1 MSLNK
6 LVSANPDNPELDI
19 SVKNLTVQ
27 GSVNNLT
34 PSGGLFM
41 ITSNGPLISN
51 TTDEINLIEGATI
64 VGSNQ
69 VAANTFE
76 ISSYHANYSGS
87 FNSLGGG
94 RTLAL
99 KVRSNGAILA
109 QFPAI
114 QLTNAPGEFF
124 EAELDFSIRSLG
136 PTGQASISTNVDFTY
151 GDQGANSWR
160 GERSCVVNSSTFD
173 TTVDNELVITAQF
186 SDADPNL
193 NIQCL
198 QAFVNRVF

>member
-1 MSLNK
+1 MSLNN
-6 LVSANPDNPELDI
+6 LVSANSDNPQLDI

-41 ITSNGPLISN
+41 ITTNGPLISN
-51 TTDEINLIEGATI
+51 TTNEINLIEGATI
-64 VGSNQ
+64 VGTNQ
-69 VAANTFE
+69 IPANGFE
-76 ISSYHANYSGS
+76 ISSFHANYSGS

-99 KVRSNGAILA
+99 RVRSNGSVLA

-114 QLTNAPGEFF
+114 QLTNAPGEYF

-136 PTGQASISTNVDFTY
+136 GPGVASISTNVDFTY

-160 GERSCVVNSSTFD
+160 GERACVVNSTTFD
-173 TTVDNELVITAQF
+173 TTIPNQLVITAQF
-186 SDADPNL
+186 SDPSPNL
-193 NIQCL
+193 NLQCL
-198 QAFVNRVF
+198 QAFVTRTY

>member
-1 MSLNK
+1 MSLNHI
-6 LVSANPDNPELDI
+6 VSQNPANPELDI

-41 ITSNGPLISN
+41 ITSDGPLISN
-51 TTDEINLIEGATI
+51 TTNEINLIEGSTL
-64 VGSNQ
+64 VGTNQ
-69 VAANTFE
+69 VPANGFE
-76 ISSYHANYSGS
+76 ISSFHANYSGS

-99 KVRSNGAILA
+99 RVRSNGSVLA
-109 QFPAI
+109 EFPAI
-114 QLTNAPGEFF
+114 QLTNAPNEYF

-136 PTGQASISTNVDFTY
+136 GPGVASISTNVDFTY

-160 GERSCVVNSSTFD
+160 GERACVVNSTTFD
-173 TTVDNELVITAQF
+173 TTVLSELVITAQF
-186 SDADPNL
+186 SDANPNL
-193 NIQCL
+193 NIQCF